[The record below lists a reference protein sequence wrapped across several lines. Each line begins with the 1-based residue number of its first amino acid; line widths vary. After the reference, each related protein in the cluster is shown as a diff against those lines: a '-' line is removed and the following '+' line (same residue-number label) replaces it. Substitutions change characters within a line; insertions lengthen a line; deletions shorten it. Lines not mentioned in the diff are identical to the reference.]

1 MAKYEN
7 DKTRIQAIMLRSE
20 GWECWAIA
28 EELGCHEDAVSK
40 WWSKAQRL
48 GIDSVCQSSKRGRPP
63 IVGEDEVQLFRSLT
77 YLTQS
82 YRSPYRGDKLKQRLD
97 AQGISMSLS
106 TVYETLGRLDFT
118 YQTTRPVNP
127 KRDKTAVAQWKA
139 DFPAHLKELQEQHPD
154 KHIKVFFQD
163 EARFGQK
170 GIKSKQWADKGER
183 PSRPCQD
190 EHENGYIFGAVEP
203 ESGQHHFLVATD
215 VCKEFMQHFVNSFSR
230 TLGRGVH
237 AMLVLDNAGWHTT
250 PQLAVPSNM
259 TLHFLPSYA
268 PN

>member
-1 MAKYEN
+1 
-7 DKTRIQAIMLRSE
+7 
-20 GWECWAIA
+20 
-28 EELGCHEDAVSK
+28 
-40 WWSKAQRL
+40 
-48 GIDSVCQSSKRGRPP
+48 
-63 IVGEDEVQLFRSLT
+63 
-77 YLTQS
+77 
-82 YRSPYRGDKLKQRLD
+82 
-97 AQGISMSLS
+97 MSLS
-106 TVYETLGRLDFT
+106 TVYETLGRFDFT

-127 KRDKTAVAQWKA
+127 KRDETAVAQWKA
-139 DFPAHLKELQEQHPD
+139 DFPAHLKELLEQHPD